1 MFLLDTSVL
10 SQAQYKKA
18 HPSVAGWLADQQ
30 DLAIPFP
37 VLLEIQQGIVEIG
50 ASQPALASEIMAWFD
65 DLLEWDFLYPEINH
79 EVAKTLAKLHCCEP
93 LRHLWY
99 TNPENTKK
107 RKPGQD
113 LFIAAVSITHDLPI
127 ATLNAKD
134 FSLINQYFALPG
146 VYNPGFS
153 VWVVQPGRCPET
165 VTQQAMRFA

>member
-18 HPSVAGWLADQQ
+18 HPSVAGWLAEQQ

-50 ASQPALASEIMAWFD
+50 ASQPALAAEIMAWFD
-65 DLLEWDFLYPEINH
+65 DLLEWDFLYPGINH

-99 TNPENTKK
+99 TNPENTKR

-113 LFIAAVSITHDLPI
+113 LFIAAVSITHDLPT

-134 FSLINQYFALPG
+134 FSLIDQYYALPG

-153 VWVVQPGRCPET
+153 MWVVQRAGCRET
-165 VTQQAMRFA
+165 MRHDDRQIA

>member
-18 HPSVAGWLADQQ
+18 HPSVAGWLAEQQ

-37 VLLEIQQGIVEIG
+37 VLLEIQQGIVELG
-50 ASQPALASEIMAWFD
+50 VSQPALAAEIMAWFD
-65 DLLEWDFLYPEINH
+65 ELLEWDFLYPEINH
-79 EVAKTLAKLHCCEP
+79 EVAKTLAKLHCCEA

-113 LFIAAVSITHDLPI
+113 LFIAAVSIAHDLPI

-134 FSLINQYFALPG
+134 FSLINQFYALPG

-153 VWVVQPGRCPET
+153 MWVVQPERSPET
-165 VTQQAMRFA
+165 IAQPAMRFA